1 MNNGKIP
8 KYPVQTV
15 EKALEI
21 IELLTGNQYIDGV
34 SISELSKELDLGK
47 STVHRIIETME
58 AKGYIHQDNDT
69 KKYHLSWK
77 LFELGNSIPR
87 RRNLFTMDTTL
98 LQALCDKFQETVN
111 MGVRVDDSVVTIHK
125 INPTSSLIAN
135 LQIGT
140 REALHATAMGKAL
153 MSQMTR
159 EEIVKLLGTG
169 PYEQFTS
176 KTIKDVN
183 QLTENINIIR
193 GRGYSLDD
201 EEYSAGL
208 TCISVPLKNYRNE
221 IVAAISISG
230 ATIRM
235 TEDKLNEIQ
244 KELKHVAERLSAYL
258 GWQEEDG
265 R

>member
-1 MNNGKIP
+1 MDNGKIP

>member
-1 MNNGKIP
+1 MDNSKLP

-21 IELLTGNQYIDGV
+21 IELLTSSQFRDGI
-34 SISELSKELDLGK
+34 SISELSKELNLGK

-58 AKGYIHQDNDT
+58 AKEYINQDQET
-69 KKYHLSWK
+69 KRYQLSWK

-87 RRNLFTMDTTL
+87 RRNLFSMDTSS
-98 LQALCDKFQETVN
+98 LQELCDKFQETVN
-111 MGVRVDDSVVTIHK
+111 MGVRVDDSVVTINK

-140 REALHATAMGKAL
+140 RESLNATAMGKAL
-153 MSQMTR
+153 ISQMTR
-159 EEIVKLLGTG
+159 EEIIKIIGEG
-169 PYEQFTS
+169 PYEQYTS
-176 KTIKDVN
+176 KTHKSID
-183 QLTENINIIR
+183 QLMEDILIIR
-193 GRGYSLDD
+193 ERGYSTDD

-208 TCISVPLKNYRNE
+208 TCISVPLKNYRND

-235 TEDKLNEIQ
+235 TDSKLDEIQ
-244 KELKHVAERLSAYL
+244 KELKEVGRKLSAYL
-258 GWQEEDG
+258 GWQEEQ
-265 R
+265 

>member
-1 MNNGKIP
+1 MDNGKIP

-176 KTIKDVN
+176 KTIKDVD
-183 QLTENINIIR
+183 QLTENVNIIR

>member
-1 MNNGKIP
+1 MDYGKIP

-176 KTIKDVN
+176 KTIKDVD

>member
-1 MNNGKIP
+1 MDYGKIP

-176 KTIKDVN
+176 KTIKDVD
-183 QLTENINIIR
+183 QLTENINMIR
-193 GRGYSLDD
+193 KQGYSLDD

-221 IVAAISISG
+221 IVAAVSISG

-235 TEDKLNEIQ
+235 TEEKLNEIQ

>member
-1 MNNGKIP
+1 MDNGKIP

-21 IELLTGNQYIDGV
+21 IELLTGNQYSDGV

-47 STVHRIIETME
+47 STVHRIIETIE

-176 KTIKDVN
+176 KTIKDVD

>member
-1 MNNGKIP
+1 MDNGKIP

-34 SISELSKELDLGK
+34 SISELSKELELGK

-176 KTIKDVN
+176 KTIKDVD

>member
-1 MNNGKIP
+1 MDNGKIP

-34 SISELSKELDLGK
+34 SISELSKELELGK

-176 KTIKDVN
+176 KTIKDVD

-201 EEYSAGL
+201 EEYRAGL

>member
-1 MNNGKIP
+1 MDNSKIP

-15 EKALEI
+15 EKAFEI
-21 IELLTGNQYIDGV
+21 VELLTGNRYSDGI
-34 SISELSKELDLGK
+34 SISDLSKELDLGK

-58 AKGYIHQDNDT
+58 AKGYIHQDEET
-69 KKYHLSWK
+69 KRYHLSWK

-87 RRNLFTMDTTL
+87 RRNLFTMDTSI

-153 MSQMTR
+153 VSQMTR
-159 EEIVKLLGTG
+159 EELVKLLGSG
-169 PYEQFTS
+169 PYEKFTS
-176 KTIKDVN
+176 KTIMDVD
-183 QLTENINIIR
+183 QLIEETSLIR
-193 GRGYSLDD
+193 VRGYSLDD

-221 IVAAISISG
+221 IVAAVSLSG

-235 TEDKLNEIQ
+235 TDGKLNEIQ
-244 KELKHVAERLSAYL
+244 KELREVARRLSSYL
-258 GWQEEDG
+258 GWQEG
-265 R
+265 SVH

>member
-1 MNNGKIP
+1 MENGKIP

-21 IELLTGNQYIDGV
+21 IELLTGNQYSDGV

-58 AKGYIHQDNDT
+58 AKGYIHQDDDT

-159 EEIVKLLGTG
+159 EELVKLLGIG

-176 KTIKDVN
+176 KTIRDVD
-183 QLTENINIIR
+183 QLTENINMIR
-193 GRGYSLDD
+193 KRGYSLDD

-221 IVAAISISG
+221 IVAAVSISG

-235 TEDKLNEIQ
+235 TEEKLNEIQ
-244 KELKHVAERLSAYL
+244 KELKQVAERLSAYL
-258 GWQEEDG
+258 GWQEV

>member
-1 MNNGKIP
+1 METGKVP

-15 EKALEI
+15 EKALEV
-21 IELLTGNQYIDGV
+21 IELLTGNLYSDGV
-34 SISELSKELDLGK
+34 SISELSRELDLGK

-58 AKGYIHQDNDT
+58 SKGYINQDDDT

-87 RRNLFTMDTTL
+87 RRNLFTMDTTH
-98 LQALCDKFQETVN
+98 LQALCDRFQETVN

-153 MSQMTR
+153 ITQMTR
-159 EEIVKLLGTG
+159 EELVKLLGVG

-176 KTIKDVN
+176 KTISNVDQLIEEIN
-183 QLTENINIIR
+183 QIR

-208 TCISVPLKNYRNE
+208 TCISVPLKDYRNE
-221 IVAAISISG
+221 IVAAVSISG

-235 TEDKLNEIQ
+235 TEEKLNEIQ
-244 KELKHVAERLSAYL
+244 KELKQVARKLSAYL
-258 GWQEEDG
+258 GWQEEEG
-265 R
+265 Q

>member
-1 MNNGKIP
+1 MDNGKIP

-176 KTIKDVN
+176 KTIKDVD

>member
-1 MNNGKIP
+1 
-8 KYPVQTV
+8 
-15 EKALEI
+15 
-21 IELLTGNQYIDGV
+21 
-34 SISELSKELDLGK
+34 
-47 STVHRIIETME
+47 ME

-176 KTIKDVN
+176 KTIKDVD
-183 QLTENINIIR
+183 QLTEDVNIIR